1 MAVIGRYIV
10 RRIARL
16 SQGDIYRNVTIVEG
30 EFPDNLDRTSFAYS
44 VLLSQDC
51 DLQQDWDANLELMK
65 LTSTD
70 IEQKRKLEDKILRHL
85 ILAPCYVAEAFKD
98 GVHIE
103 GRHMQTWN
111 TKQMDKQIKE
121 NKHIRYH
128 FLPSEPGLQEQNL
141 VVDFK
146 HYFSIQR
153 AQFYELAKARGEFT
167 YVCSIALLYREAL
180 SKRFGDYLSRIGFP
194 NEDELVRGTKIPK
207 ESRLGA

>member
-1 MAVIGRYIV
+1 M
-10 RRIARL
+10 ARL

-30 EFPDNLDRTSFAYS
+30 EYPDNLDQTLFAYS

-70 IEQKRKLEDKILRHL
+70 IKERRKLEDKLLRHL

-98 GVHIE
+98 GIHIKE
-103 GRHMQTWN
+103 RYMQTWN
-111 TKQMDKQIKE
+111 TKEMEKQIKA

-153 AQFYELAKARGEFT
+153 DQFYELAKRRGKFE
-167 YVCSIALLYREAL
+167 YVCSIAVLYREAL

-194 NEDELVRGTKIPK
+194 NGDELMSSTKIFK
-207 ESRLGA
+207 EPGSDA